1 MPMEANVNRLRKSS
15 LWRPALALAALCLAA
30 AVMKAHAQETLDEGP
45 RGGTLLRG
53 DGFELEITIFER
65 GVPPEMRVYA
75 YRDGRALRPEA
86 VSLTVMLERLGG
98 RTDTL
103 RFRPEQDYLL
113 AQSAIAEPH
122 SFDVRVSAAYAGK
135 SANWRYASHEGRT
148 QISPRMQAAAKL
160 GLARVGP
167 VTLAFKRTLFGV
179 IAPIPDRVQLI
190 EAPYP
195 SLVEALH
202 VGIGDPVARGQPL
215 ITLRNTRT
223 LEAYPVASPAAG
235 EVIALAARAGM
246 RAEDQA
252 LLEVADLS
260 SVWVQLSAFPE
271 DVETLRPGQ
280 SATIYDLH
288 RHKVAHTRLSYIAPV
303 MTGGHIARARAVIPN
318 PDGHWR
324 PGMHLKADVHTGRR
338 SAPMAVHR
346 DALQEFRGMPVV
358 FARYGDIFEVR
369 MLELGQR
376 DDEFVEVLGGI
387 EPGTEYVSRNS
398 FVVKADVLKDG
409 ASHDH

>member
-1 MPMEANVNRLRKSS
+1 MPMEGNVKRLLQSS
-15 LWRPALALAALCLAA
+15 PWRPALALAALGLAA
-30 AVMKAHAQETLDEGP
+30 AVLTARAQETLATGP

-53 DGFELEITIFER
+53 AGFELEITIFER

-75 YRDGRALRPEA
+75 YRDGRALRPQE
-86 VSLTVMLERLGG
+86 VSLSVILERLGG
-98 RTDTL
+98 RADTL
-103 RFRPEQDYLL
+103 RFQPEQDYLL
-113 AQSAIAEPH
+113 AHSVIDEPH
-122 SFDVRVSAAYAGK
+122 SFDVRVSAAYAGN
-135 SANWRYASHEGRT
+135 SANWRYASHEGRA
-148 QISPRMQAAAKL
+148 QISPRMQAAANL

-167 VTLAFKRTLFGV
+167 ATLAFKRTLFGV
-179 IAPIPDRVQLI
+179 IAPIPDRVQLV

-202 VGIGDPVARGQPL
+202 VGIGARVARGQPV

-223 LEAYPVASPAAG
+223 LQTYPLASPAAG

-246 RAEDQA
+246 RTGDQA
-252 LLEVADLS
+252 LLKIADLS
-260 SVWVQLSAFPE
+260 SVRVELSAFPE
-271 DVETLRPGQ
+271 DLEALMPGQ

-288 RHKVAHTRLSYIAPV
+288 QHRVAHGELSYIAPV

-324 PGMHLKADVHTGRR
+324 PGMHLKADVHTGQR
-338 SAPMAVHR
+338 AVPMAVHR

-369 MLELGQR
+369 MLELGRR
-376 DDEFVEVLGGI
+376 DAEFVEILGGI

-398 FVVKADVLKDG
+398 FVIKADVLKDG